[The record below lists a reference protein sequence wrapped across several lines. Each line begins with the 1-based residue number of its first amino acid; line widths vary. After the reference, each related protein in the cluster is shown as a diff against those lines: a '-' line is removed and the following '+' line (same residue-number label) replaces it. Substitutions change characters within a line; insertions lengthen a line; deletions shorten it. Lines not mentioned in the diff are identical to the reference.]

1 MLFVFPELIT
11 SVFAPGH
18 VQVHRNGSVPGLMSN
33 SMVLGSE
40 KGDGTYSSWNCMVC
54 KELRWYRISGQSMF
68 LLLSNR
74 LFLRLLLNSLA
85 VGAEMTPP
93 RDAEIQWGYLF
104 SAYQVQMENNYA
116 NAGGLNLFGCEL
128 CSVHE
133 GKSA

>member
-1 MLFVFPELIT
+1 MGGCVSPVMVVVILWNFTAAGTGRSQVAPEL
-11 SVFAPGH
+11 
-18 VQVHRNGSVPGLMSN
+18 R
-33 SMVLGSE
+33 SE
-40 KGDGTYSSWNCMVC
+40 KE
-54 KELRWYRISGQSMF
+54 KEPEEVG
-68 LLLSNR
+68 